1 MIWWPEPTA
10 GDIVWC
16 RFPPHESIPGTVK
29 PRPALVIRTIP
40 LEPQDGRSWV
50 VVAYGTSQK
59 TSRIYRDEFL
69 ITKFKHPEAYRVAG
83 LSRDTKFCFSKVA
96 KLPFND
102 TFFAPPPHAPYGE
115 TPKLGSLP
123 PTMMSAARAAFNA
136 KKEGA
141 H

>member
-16 RFPPHESIPGTVK
+16 RFPPHESIPGTIK
-29 PRPALVIRTIP
+29 ARPTLIIRAIP
-40 LEPQDGRSWV
+40 LEPQDRRCWV

-69 ITKFKHPEAYRVAG
+69 ISKFKHPEAYRAAG

-102 TFFAPPPHAPYGE
+102 IFFAPPPHAPYGE
-115 TPKLGSLP
+115 TPKLGSLHP
-123 PTMMSAARAAFNA
+123 IMMSDARAAFGA
-136 KKEGA
+136 KKEGT